1 MVKAPSAD
9 FSAPQIIIRHGS
21 AGTSVRQNRPV
32 VSSVLAGM
40 RVREALAL
48 LPALLPVC
56 GEAQGFAARN
66 AVAAARQETVAEE
79 GGALS
84 MPLWREQAFAAAWR
98 HGIDWC
104 DELGE
109 VRDLDGV
116 ARVRQA
122 GDDRRRSIALAALA
136 PGLEAVRSLDQLLDW
151 MRESDCTAARVA
163 REAMD
168 SGRPLAAARCLGGE
182 PLARVA
188 ETVLDSESYDPQ
200 APSADAVDVGPL
212 AMQRDPLVAALQD
225 ELGSTLLARRLA
237 QVLEL
242 RVIAR
247 ALAGGERQGG
257 SMTSGWSTDTRA
269 GMGRAVTARG
279 PVFHRVRLETDRDTV
294 ADWRVL
300 APTDWHFSPA
310 GPVAK
315 ALPAMANPSA
325 IRSLVGAFDPCA
337 PWALQPPVDAG

>member
-1 MVKAPSAD
+1 
-9 FSAPQIIIRHGS
+9 
-21 AGTSVRQNRPV
+21 
-32 VSSVLAGM
+32 
-40 RVREALAL
+40 
-48 LPALLPVC
+48 
-56 GEAQGFAARN
+56 
-66 AVAAARQETVAEE
+66 
-79 GGALS
+79 
-84 MPLWREQAFAAAWR
+84 MP
-98 HGIDWC
+98 
-104 DELGE
+104 
-109 VRDLDGV
+109 V

-122 GDDRRRSIALAALA
+122 DDDRQRSTALAALA
-136 PGLEAVRSLDQLLDW
+136 PGLESVRSLDQLLDW

-168 SGRPLAAARCLGGE
+168 SGRPLVAVRCLGGE

-188 ETVLDSESYDPQ
+188 ETVLESESYDPQ

-212 AMQRDPLVAALQD
+212 AMQRDPLVGALQE

-247 ALAGGERQGG
+247 ALAGGEAAAPC
-257 SMTSGWSTDTRA
+257 MASGWPTDTCV

-315 ALPAMANPSA
+315 ALPAMTNPRA
-325 IRSLVGAFDPCA
+325 IRKLVGAFDPCA
-337 PWALQPPVDAG
+337 PWSLQPPVDAG